1 MHQKKESFFSVV
13 SNEMYTGTSF
23 EELRYNKEV
32 AMSLLIG
39 TAEVEDN
46 ISSPSTNTEKKH
58 DLL

>member
-1 MHQKKESFFSVV
+1 
-13 SNEMYTGTSF
+13 MYTGTSF